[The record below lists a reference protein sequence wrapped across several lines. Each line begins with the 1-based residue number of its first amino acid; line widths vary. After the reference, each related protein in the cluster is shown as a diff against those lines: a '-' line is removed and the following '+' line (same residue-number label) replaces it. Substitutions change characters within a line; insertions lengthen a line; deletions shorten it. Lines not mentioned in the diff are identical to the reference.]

1 MNLPND
7 CRIKK
12 RTISLEKAFPLKGL
26 SAKLTGVKRNLR
38 KRQKPS
44 LAAELLSFVEMGGLE
59 PPSKHRTKRL
69 STRLVWLWFSSR
81 GCRQTGHPRL
91 ILWILAE
98 LKGVTPSIRFG

>member
-1 MNLPND
+1 MATNS
-7 CRIKK
+7 I
-12 RTISLEKAFPLKGL
+12 PLKGL
-26 SAKLTGVKRNLR
+26 SRSDWGKDAHLHKKRFDQPTEPFL
-38 KRQKPS
+38 
-44 LAAELLSFVEMGGLE
+44 VEMGGLE

>member
-1 MNLPND
+1 MATSS
-7 CRIKK
+7 I
-12 RTISLEKAFPLKGL
+12 PLKGL
-26 SAKLTGVKRNLR
+26 SRSDWGKDVYLHEKRFDQPTEPFL
-38 KRQKPS
+38 
-44 LAAELLSFVEMGGLE
+44 VEMGGLE